1 MNCIHQIILSATIS
15 TGPRCLP
22 AATMT
27 SISHHTPI
35 SDREFYRQL
44 PIYKDG
50 VDTYDIQN
58 LLYSQ
63 YNLDSLTFTAPPE
76 GAIRLLK
83 AGFPTVAMTHK
94 RNQKHAVTIAGLKYV
109 EQNGECTDTVKS
121 LGIIDPNVGNLQWV
135 PLEQFA
141 SMQYA
146 QQMLVVFAP
155 SDKEKL
161 DDAGFPTHIAEQV
174 DKRFRSNALIKRA
187 ESHGEVNAQAAILI
201 QQAFAIDPSNPYF
214 QQRQSST
221 P

>member
-1 MNCIHQIILSATIS
+1 MITCSLVLSLVGEIS

-27 SISHHTPI
+27 SISHHTQI

-50 VDTYDIQN
+50 VDTYDIQT
-58 LLYSQ
+58 LLSTE

-76 GAIRLLK
+76 GAIRLLQ

-94 RNQKHAVTIAGLKYV
+94 SNQKHAVTVAGLEYDEV
-109 EQNGECTDTVKS
+109 DGQCTDTVKS
-121 LGIIDPNVGNLQWV
+121 LGIIDPNVGTLQWV

-146 QQMLVVFAP
+146 QQMLVVFPP

-174 DKRFRSNALIKRA
+174 DKRFRSNALLKRA
-187 ESHGEVNAQAAILI
+187 EAHGEMNNQAKTLI
-201 QQAFAIDPSNPYF
+201 EQARTIDPTNPALQKY
-214 QQRQSST
+214 RD
-221 P
+221 

>member
-1 MNCIHQIILSATIS
+1 MTCIHQLILSATIS

-27 SISHHTPI
+27 SISHHTQI
-35 SDREFYRQL
+35 LNTEFYRQL

-50 VDTYDIQN
+50 VDTYDIQT
-58 LLYSQ
+58 LLSSE

-83 AGFPTVAMTHK
+83 AGYPTVAMTHK
-94 RNQKHAVTIAGLKYV
+94 RNQKHAVTIAGLEYL

-121 LGIIDPNVGNLQWV
+121 LGIIDPNVGVVQWV

-146 QQMLVVFAP
+146 QQMLVVFPA
-155 SDKEKL
+155 SDRDKL

-187 ESHGEVNAQAAILI
+187 ESHGEMNAQAKTLLTEAYE
-201 QQAFAIDPSNPYF
+201 IDPTNPYF
-214 QQRQSST
+214 SKSSQVD
-221 P
+221 